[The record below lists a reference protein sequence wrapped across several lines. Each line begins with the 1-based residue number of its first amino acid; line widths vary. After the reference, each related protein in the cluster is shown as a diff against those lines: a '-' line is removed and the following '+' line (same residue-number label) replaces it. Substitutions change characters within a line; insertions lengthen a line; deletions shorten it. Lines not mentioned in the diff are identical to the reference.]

1 MADEHQPERRTARL
15 RRDFNDIAR
24 SPDGRVSE
32 AKLWSSAGK
41 AAALFLLVRHAESV
55 IESWDV
61 LAVLLLVLIAPDLFK
76 KFIAVR
82 YPQTTQK

>member
-1 MADEHQPERRTARL
+1 M
-15 RRDFNDIAR
+15 
-24 SPDGRVSE
+24 
-32 AKLWSSAGK
+32 
-41 AAALFLLVRHAESV
+41 FLLVRHAESV

>member
-1 MADEHQPERRTARL
+1 MPDERQERRTAKL

-32 AKLWSSAGK
+32 AKLWASAGK
-41 AAALFLLVRHAESV
+41 AASLFLLIRHSESV

-76 KFIAVR
+76 KFLAMR
-82 YPQTTQK
+82 YAAAQSR